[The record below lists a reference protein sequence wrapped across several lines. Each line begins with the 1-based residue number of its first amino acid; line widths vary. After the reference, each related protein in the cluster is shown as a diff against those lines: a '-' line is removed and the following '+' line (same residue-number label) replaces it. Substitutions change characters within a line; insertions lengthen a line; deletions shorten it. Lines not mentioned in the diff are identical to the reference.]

1 MEAAETTSL
10 FRRDDTFLG
19 VCQALGEDFG
29 FNPVFLRIGFAL
41 PVIFAPVAVI
51 ATYLGLGVI
60 VLISR
65 ILAPRPKRKLA
76 AVQAEA
82 AAEAAAPVVAQ
93 VPLTETDAANEE
105 DQLPLPIAA

>member
-1 MEAAETTSL
+1 MEAVARESL
-10 FRRDDTFLG
+10 IRRDDTFLG

-29 FNPVFLRIGFAL
+29 FNPVFLRIAFAL

-51 ATYLGLGVI
+51 ATYLGLGVV

-76 AVQAEA
+76 AVQAIETVEA
-82 AAEAAAPVVAQ
+82 PRAEAPAQ
-93 VPLTETDAANEE
+93 VALAEADA
-105 DQLPLPIAA
+105 DQFALPMAA

>member
-29 FNPVFLRIGFAL
+29 FNPLWLRIAFAL
-41 PVIFAPVAVI
+41 PVIYAPMLTIEV
-51 ATYLGLGVI
+51 YLGLGLV
-60 VLISR
+60 VLLSR
-65 ILAPRPKRKLA
+65 LLAPRPKRKA
-76 AVQAEA
+76 AAQVVETVESAPAPVPAEA
-82 AAEAAAPVVAQ
+82 EADQ
-93 VPLTETDAANEE
+93 

>member
-1 MEAAETTSL
+1 MEAAAPTRESL

-51 ATYLGLGVI
+51 ATYLGLGVV

-65 ILAPRPKRKLA
+65 ILAPRPKQKA

-82 AAEAAAPVVAQ
+82 PAPVVAQ
-93 VPLTETDAANEE
+93 VPLTDDAANEK